1 MKTLKSK
8 LTAEPSLTEKRL
20 EPTEKI
26 LYFKRQ
32 RSHHNKKSGEVHLQ
46 YKQIPHPV
54 DRQPTNWEIIISQK
68 FFPKSESRAPC
79 QAQPEGLAIGGT
91 IPKAFG
97 FQGQWGFSVYQ
108 KD

>member
-1 MKTLKSK
+1 MTRRVL
-8 LTAEPSLTEKRL
+8 LL
-20 EPTEKI
+20 
-26 LYFKRQ
+26 
-32 RSHHNKKSGEVHLQ
+32 HD
-46 YKQIPHPV
+46 QISNLPGG
-54 DRQPTNWEIIISQK
+54 QPTNWEIIISQK